1 MFVKHRFFYL
11 LSTLIILIVT
21 AGLTPD
27 WIQYGMFYVGGDFAH
42 QQVPFIIETKRMFAS
57 GAPWWSWNTFWG
69 DNFIAAYSYYT
80 LTSLFAWINCL
91 FPYEWILQ
99 SITLTIYLKFL
110 CTGWF
115 SYAYFRKM
123 KVSERMSLAGG
134 LMYTFSSFVISNI
147 TYYTFLESLMFFPL
161 LLISIEKYLG
171 QERHGASALMGASFL
186 VAFINWYF
194 IPCSFLAAFF
204 YTLCRITSRE
214 IRMTWRKIALGGM
227 LMVGGV
233 LMSSIVLLPTLLHTY
248 NSQRASVEFCFNI
261 SSWEMLLWLQR
272 LRSMVFPDIWEG
284 FNPMLWL
291 SVPNQSNESYVP
303 IMGILPAV
311 LYIIQNRRDWLS
323 KLIVLASILYITPF
337 NGLFSLF
344 TNPYYSRWVY
354 AFVLF
359 LILATVKFLDSKQVI
374 SNGTFFKYMIFV
386 GGVCLISYF
395 PVFYNFVK
403 GINNFSI
410 ADIVLNVILLSLLVL
425 GLFFLFLYCRSSSYK
440 LLISLLGVYAVLHL
454 SFSIYARTDWF
465 YSLSDNKSK
474 QYIIKQSIHDDLP
487 RGEQN
492 FHSRIDTRRTD
503 GYEYFNLSLLKNRP
517 SLSTYH
523 SVRNRIIETLIE
535 TTDTFRRPSNS
546 FSPLF
551 NRISFDALMSVSE
564 IVDYGNLQSQK
575 SEVSA
580 KDHSQYSIYGFS
592 HYIPMGFTY
601 DTYIPESKV
610 TPLLK
615 QRPLPDVP
623 LQLLANLVLKDEDV
637 SIAKKYL
644 RKGTLVK
651 QNTLDSVV
659 NERRRH
665 VCSSFQGD
673 TRGFKAD
680 ITLERD
686 NYVFF
691 SVPADPGFIAYIDGK
706 EKPIIAANFG
716 LSAVLVPKGFH
727 HIDFRFLPRGLKTG
741 LIISII
747 MMIVLVILYTY
758 ENRSFSSTY

>member
-1 MFVKHRFFYL
+1 M
-11 LSTLIILIVT
+11 
-21 AGLTPD
+21 
-27 WIQYGMFYVGGDFAH
+27 
-42 QQVPFIIETKRMFAS
+42 
-57 GAPWWSWNTFWG
+57 
-69 DNFIAAYSYYT
+69 
-80 LTSLFAWINCL
+80 
-91 FPYEWILQ
+91 
-99 SITLTIYLKFL
+99 
-110 CTGWF
+110 
-115 SYAYFRKM
+115 
-123 KVSERMSLAGG
+123 
-134 LMYTFSSFVISNI
+134 
-147 TYYTFLESLMFFPL
+147 
-161 LLISIEKYLG
+161 
-171 QERHGASALMGASFL
+171 
-186 VAFINWYF
+186 
-194 IPCSFLAAFF
+194 
-204 YTLCRITSRE
+204 
-214 IRMTWRKIALGGM
+214 
-227 LMVGGV
+227 
-233 LMSSIVLLPTLLHTY
+233 
-248 NSQRASVEFCFNI
+248 
-261 SSWEMLLWLQR
+261 
-272 LRSMVFPDIWEG
+272 
-284 FNPMLWL
+284 
-291 SVPNQSNESYVP
+291 
-303 IMGILPAV
+303 
-311 LYIIQNRRDWLS
+311 
-323 KLIVLASILYITPF
+323 
-337 NGLFSLF
+337 
-344 TNPYYSRWVY
+344 
-354 AFVLF
+354 
-359 LILATVKFLDSKQVI
+359 
-374 SNGTFFKYMIFV
+374 
-386 GGVCLISYF
+386 
-395 PVFYNFVK
+395 
-403 GINNFSI
+403 
-410 ADIVLNVILLSLLVL
+410 LNVILLSLLVL
-425 GLFFLFLYCRSSSYK
+425 GLFFLFLYSRSSSYK